1 MKMGTNMSKNEHRL
15 SPAGKKIV
23 AGLKEIAE
31 ALESGVPLEQRFSV
45 RHVTVPEPGTYNS
58 RAIKALRGRLG
69 ISQRLFADLMGVSVI
84 LEQAWEQGRRFPNS
98 TARRLLDEMRRDPT
112 RWTAMLQPAKA
123 A

>member
-1 MKMGTNMSKNEHRL
+1 MSKNEHRL